1 VPQLDFGWVTQPV
14 VRADMHPDD
23 LLEYNRASIRALS
36 PHFSTVWVE
45 DHLQWGDRP
54 MIEAMVTMSF
64 LAAEL
69 PDYRIGAIVLG
80 QSYRNPAMLAK
91 MAATLH
97 YLSGG
102 RCIMGIGAG
111 WKVDEY
117 EAYGYPFPSAKV
129 RMEELAETIQIFRAM
144 WTQASATFHGQHYHI
159 EKAYCSPRPDP
170 MIPILVGGG
179 GEKLLLRVV
188 AEHADAWNVNL
199 CTPDVYRHKLE
210 VLRQHCQDV
219 GRNPDEIQLTYY
231 AEIDLP
237 TDLAAFGQYGEKYVI
252 GPTPKEAVEQL
263 RPFVEMGVS
272 HIMIRTPNIETLERF
287 RDEVA
292 PALAQ

>member
-14 VRADMHPDD
+14 VRENMQPAD

-36 PHFSTVWVE
+36 PHFSTIWVE
-45 DHLQWGDRP
+45 DHLQWGGRP
-54 MIEAMVTMSF
+54 MIEALVTMSF
-64 LAAEL
+64 LAAEF
-69 PDYRIGAIVLG
+69 PAYRIGAIVLG
-80 QSYRNPAMLAK
+80 QSYRNPALLAK

-102 RCIMGIGAG
+102 RLIMGIGAG

-117 EAYGYPFPSAKV
+117 ESYGYPFPSAKT
-129 RMEELAETIQIFRAM
+129 RIEELTETIQIFRAM
-144 WTQASATFHGQHYHI
+144 WTQSPATFHGQHYSI
-159 EKAYCSPRPDP
+159 ENAYCSPLPDP
-170 MIPILVGGG
+170 QIPILVGGG

-199 CTPDVYRHKLE
+199 CTPDVFRHKLE

-231 AEIDLP
+231 ADVDLP
-237 TDLAAFGQYGEKYVI
+237 SDPSDFDQSSGRYMI
-252 GPTPKEAVEQL
+252 GPTSKDAIEQL

-272 HIMIRTPNIETLERF
+272 HLIVRTSNLATLERF

-292 PALAQ
+292 PTLAQ